1 MYLTCPCFLCW
12 CLWTFV
18 EPEFLH
24 SELGCICRLPGA
36 VKRPSALLGKW
47 SQQVGLPS
55 CAAFLGMWIL
65 SGRPVPREHLCSTCS
80 LSQAFD
86 LGLPG
91 LRFEGSPTM
100 HLCVMCSWAFH
111 LVAAV
116 SLHEGN
122 HIKNFLHVST
132 CLQKPCFYMNLGKK
146 TLSFLLWSYGISY
159 TSFVCLCCFF
169 PESFGKD
176 QRESSGT
183 CLSSLLSLVTSKLVL
198 IYSCFISFT

>member
-1 MYLTCPCFLCW
+1 MIKCTSPALVSSVGASGP
-12 CLWTFV
+12 LWNQ
-18 EPEFLH
+18 
-24 SELGCICRLPGA
+24 LGYICRLPGA
-36 VKRPSALLGKW
+36 VKWPSALLGKW

-91 LRFEGSPTM
+91 LRFDGSPTM
-100 HLCVMCSWAFH
+100 HLCVICSWVFH
-111 LVAAV
+111 SVAAI

-159 TSFVCLCCFF
+159 TSFVCVVFF
-169 PESFGKD
+169 LKALEKIKGN
-176 QRESSGT
+176 QVG
-183 CLSSLLSLVTSKLVL
+183 LVL
-198 IYSCFISFT
+198 ALFLWFLGG